1 MMTLESKIELKL
13 VHLFFKERHIMQL
26 HDTTIAQ
33 IVKLIQMALL
43 TGTDVIDH
51 FRMMQLNIQ
60 DNKIILDEEY
70 LKVFNESID
79 KMMSNIP
86 QEESLADDK

>member
-1 MMTLESKIELKL
+1 
-13 VHLFFKERHIMQL
+13 MQL

-51 FRMMQLNIQ
+51 FRMMQLKEE
-60 DNKIILDEEY
+60 DNKIVLDEDY

-79 KMMSNIP
+79 KMISSVP
-86 QEESLADDK
+86 QEVENLDD

>member
-1 MMTLESKIELKL
+1 
-13 VHLFFKERHIMQL
+13 MQL

-33 IVKLIQMALL
+33 IVKLIQMALI

-51 FRMMQLNIQ
+51 FRMMQLSVQ
-60 DNKIILDEEY
+60 DNKIFLDEDY
-70 LKVFNESID
+70 VKVFDASID

-86 QEESLADDK
+86 QKENFIDE

>member
-1 MMTLESKIELKL
+1 
-13 VHLFFKERHIMQL
+13 MQL

-51 FRMMQLNIQ
+51 FRMMQLKEE
-60 DNKIILDEEY
+60 DNKIVLDEDY

-79 KMMSNIP
+79 KMISSVPKEVEN
-86 QEESLADDK
+86 LDD

>member
-1 MMTLESKIELKL
+1 
-13 VHLFFKERHIMQL
+13 MQL

-51 FRMMQLNIQ
+51 FRMMQLNVQ
-60 DNKIILDEEY
+60 DDKIILDEEY
-70 LKVFNESID
+70 LNVFNATID

-86 QEESLADDK
+86 QEEIDVDDK

>member
-1 MMTLESKIELKL
+1 
-13 VHLFFKERHIMQL
+13 MQL

-51 FRMMQLNIQ
+51 FRMMQLKEE
-60 DNKIILDEEY
+60 DNKIILDEDY
-70 LKVFNESID
+70 LKIFNESID
-79 KMMSNIP
+79 KMISSLP
-86 QEESLADDK
+86 QEVENLND

>member
-1 MMTLESKIELKL
+1 
-13 VHLFFKERHIMQL
+13 MQL

-51 FRMMQLNIQ
+51 FRMMQLKVE
-60 DNKIILDEEY
+60 DNKVILDEEY
-70 LKVFNESID
+70 LQLFNESIE
-79 KMMSNIP
+79 KMMSNLP
-86 QEESLADDK
+86 QEETDLDEQ

>member
-1 MMTLESKIELKL
+1 
-13 VHLFFKERHIMQL
+13 MQL

-43 TGTDVIDH
+43 TGTDIIDH
-51 FRMMQLNIQ
+51 FRMMQLKVE
-60 DNKIILDEEY
+60 DDKVILDEDY
-70 LKVFNESID
+70 LKVFNKSIE

-86 QEESLADDK
+86 QQETVIDE

>member
-1 MMTLESKIELKL
+1 
-13 VHLFFKERHIMQL
+13 MQL

-43 TGTDVIDH
+43 TGTDIIDH
-51 FRMMQLNIQ
+51 FRMMQLKVE
-60 DNKIILDEEY
+60 DDKVVLDEDY

-79 KMMSNIP
+79 KMMTNIP
-86 QEESLADDK
+86 QQESTIDE